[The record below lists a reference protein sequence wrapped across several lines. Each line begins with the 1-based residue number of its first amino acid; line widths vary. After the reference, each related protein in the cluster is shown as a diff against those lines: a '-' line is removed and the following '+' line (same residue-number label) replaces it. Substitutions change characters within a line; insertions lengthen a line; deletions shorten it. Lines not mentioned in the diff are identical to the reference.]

1 MENRQKQTEKIY
13 KAALE
18 AVINNSGELEFDM
31 DTTLDGV
38 ALAIATLMAGY
49 EKESDGSF
57 TIDMMAED
65 FGMRLI
71 RSYNAIRRAEQQDT
85 EQQDTN

>member
-38 ALAIATLMAGY
+38 ALAIATLMAEY
-49 EKESDGSF
+49 EKVSDDSF
-57 TIDMMAED
+57 TIDMMAGD
-65 FGMRLI
+65 FRRRII